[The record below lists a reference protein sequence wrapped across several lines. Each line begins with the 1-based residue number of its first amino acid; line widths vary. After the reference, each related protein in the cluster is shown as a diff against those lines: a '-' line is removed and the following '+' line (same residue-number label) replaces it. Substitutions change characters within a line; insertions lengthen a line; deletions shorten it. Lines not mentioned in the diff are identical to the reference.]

1 MLLTSRPAGAAA
13 GQWQAGGR
21 VGFAWLDGPNSFGR
35 NPVGPNSFASNLG
48 PSAEAF
54 VRRGLSDALDLDLQ
68 ILTSVHPFQP
78 DTKMP
83 SSPSDGSSSLPWV
96 LGFTPGL
103 TYRWDVLRAIP
114 YVGAGVGI
122 YSGHEVSSG
131 WNGTQLGAVARAGI
145 EWLLNRDVVLS
156 VQASAHLGLTHAPIP
171 APWVQLT
178 AGAGYVWGW

>member
-1 MLLTSRPAGAAA
+1 MLLTSSPAGAAA

-21 VGFAWLDGPNSFGR
+21 VGMAWLDGPRGR
-35 NPVGPNSFASNLG
+35 NSVASNLG

-114 YVGAGVGI
+114 YVGAGAGI
-122 YSGHEVSSG
+122 YSGHADSGQDVSSG
-131 WNGTQLGAVARAGI
+131 WNGTQFGAVARAGI

-156 VQASAHLGLTHAPIP
+156 VQASAHLGLAQSPIP

>member
-1 MLLTSRPAGAAA
+1 MLTCAGLVLLTCSRPAHAAA

-21 VGFAWLDGPNSFGR
+21 VGVAWLNGPSH
-35 NPVGPNSFASNLG
+35 ASVANELG

-68 ILTSVHPFQP
+68 LLTSVHPFQP

-83 SSPSDGSSSLPWV
+83 SSPSDASSSLPWV

-103 TYRWDVLRAIP
+103 SYRWDVLRAIP
-114 YVGAGVGI
+114 YVGAGLGV
-122 YSGHEVSSG
+122 YSGHGLSSG
-131 WNGTQLGAVARAGI
+131 WNGTQFGVVVRAGV

-156 VQASAHLGLTHAPIP
+156 AQASAHLGLTEDPIP